1 MKLLPGTSMLR
12 TATIGALCAAAV
24 GCTTP
29 QADRTPAYTSTMARP
44 VPTNVYPRIEG
55 KLSAAAPQMTNE
67 EAASVS
73 TRLSALSARRASG
86 AISEAEYRRRL
97 AELNALAEH
106 HGADTLNEIRN

>member
-1 MKLLPGTSMLR
+1 MNLLSGHSKLRLAAM
-12 TATIGALCAAAV
+12 GALCAAAV

-29 QADRTPAYTSTMARP
+29 RADNTPSYTSTMARP
-44 VPTNVYPRIEG
+44 VPTDVYPRIEG
-55 KLSAAAPQMTNE
+55 KLPAAAPQMTNE
-67 EAASVS
+67 EAASLS
-73 TRLSALSARRASG
+73 SKLSALSARRASG